1 MSEDFR
7 GTIAACSGAP
17 IPGYSP
23 GHDPESVWVLDLG
36 DDQEAIHAG
45 LLEFIAAHLA
55 CGTFKAE
62 SFTGPFEEFEPGAAN
77 LAKA

>member
-7 GTIAACSGAP
+7 GTIAGCSGTP

-23 GHDPESVWVLDLG
+23 GHEPESVWILDLG
-36 DDQEAIHAG
+36 DDKKAMHAG
-45 LLEFIAAHLA
+45 FLEFIAAHLD

-62 SFTGPFEEFEPGAAN
+62 SFAGPFEQFEQNAAN
-77 LAKA
+77 LAKT

>member
-7 GTIAACSGAP
+7 GTIAACSGKA

-36 DDQEAIHAG
+36 DDKESIHAG
-45 LLEFIAAHLA
+45 LLEFIARHLA
-55 CGTFKAE
+55 CGAFKAE
-62 SFTGPFEEFEPGAAN
+62 SFAGPFEEFEQSAAN
-77 LAKA
+77 LAKE